1 MPENEKL
8 GKVCSNICTYLT
20 GSLLGFDNDKRG
32 SLADKEYIFQYTAWS
47 CVGFGGLMSILFH
60 LTLKLDEKEAS
71 QEDSGPLINDDTI
84 NDEESEDIEQALHV
98 EDSVSVLNNKY
109 VQTMRI
115 CDWFKEPQF
124 YQVAL
129 IYMSTRLALPNIFY
143 HKFPNVTSNIDVHN
157 F

>member
-1 MPENEKL
+1 
-8 GKVCSNICTYLT
+8 
-20 GSLLGFDNDKRG
+20 
-32 SLADKEYIFQYTAWS
+32 
-47 CVGFGGLMSILFH
+47 MSVLFH
-60 LTLKLDEKEAS
+60 LTLKLDEKEAP

-84 NDEESEDIEQALHV
+84 TDEESEDIEQALHV
-98 EDSVSVLNNKY
+98 EDSVSVLNSKY

-129 IYMSTRLALPNIFY
+129 IYMSTRLALPNILY
-143 HKFPNVTSNIDVHN
+143 HIFPNVTSNKDVHN